1 MLKAS
6 NLKQENDTILFIL
19 LRNQMDLKTG
29 KTYVELLQELKLGCT
44 L

>member
-6 NLKQENDTILFIL
+6 NLKQETDTFFFLL

-29 KTYVELLQELKLGCT
+29 KTYVELLKELKLGCT